1 MNYYD
6 VLGVDPTA
14 STSDIKSAFRAK
26 AKQSHPDHGGNPDNF
41 RKLNE
46 AYDVL
51 KDTNKRA
58 QYDSMSTG
66 RGGIHININGKQHDI
81 FSDVFKDLNA
91 AFGDAGPFAQTRSY
105 QRQSKNK
112 DLSITVHLKLADSL
126 VKQDRTIKVTH
137 INGETRMVKVT
148 IPAGTMPGDSIRYAG
163 LGDHSTTEQRPGNLF
178 VNVTFTDQEKYEIS
192 GTTVKVNCTINAIDA
207 IIGTSVTVYDIE
219 NKKYTVSV
227 PKGTQHGTVMRIPQ
241 KGLLDKRTGLRGDL
255 TVHILT
261 QIPTNL
267 TVEQL
272 NILKSIRDEKE

>member
-1 MNYYD
+1 
-6 VLGVDPTA
+6 
-14 STSDIKSAFRAK
+14 
-26 AKQSHPDHGGNPDNF
+26 
-41 RKLNE
+41 
-46 AYDVL
+46 
-51 KDTNKRA
+51 
-58 QYDSMSTG
+58 
-66 RGGIHININGKQHDI
+66 
-81 FSDVFKDLNA
+81 
-91 AFGDAGPFAQTRSY
+91 
-105 QRQSKNK
+105 
-112 DLSITVHLKLADSL
+112 
-126 VKQDRTIKVTH
+126 
-137 INGETRMVKVT
+137 MVKVT

-163 LGDHSTTEQRPGNLF
+163 LGDHSNTEQRPGTLF
-178 VNVTFTDQEKYEIS
+178 INVTFTDQEKYEIS

-255 TVHILT
+255 TVNILT